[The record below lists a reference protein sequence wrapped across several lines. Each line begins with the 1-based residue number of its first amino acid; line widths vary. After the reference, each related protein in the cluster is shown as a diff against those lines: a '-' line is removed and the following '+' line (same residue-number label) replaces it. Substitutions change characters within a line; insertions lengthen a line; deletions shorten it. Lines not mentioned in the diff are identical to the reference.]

1 MKLLRRYLFSILL
14 YENGGATKNLQ
25 NLITFLT
32 NRNIDIELIS
42 GNANYSNFKFKKKKL
57 KIVKPKKD

>member
-1 MKLLRRYLFSILL
+1 MKIIKKILIFYPS

-42 GNANYSNFKFKKKKL
+42 GNANYSNFKFKRKN
-57 KIVKPKKD
+57 